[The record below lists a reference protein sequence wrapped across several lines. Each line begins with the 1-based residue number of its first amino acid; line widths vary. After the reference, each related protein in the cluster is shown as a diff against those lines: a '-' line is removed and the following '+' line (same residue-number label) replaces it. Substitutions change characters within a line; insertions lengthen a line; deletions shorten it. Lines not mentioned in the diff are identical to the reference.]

1 MGALGALVTQAPLFV
16 CTCVLG
22 GIALWGW
29 RRSASTGA
37 LLIAIGCGVR
47 AIGHVGWVWQMS
59 RLYTGGPS
67 SYGASMMMFGAFET
81 VSGIV
86 TNVLF
91 IVGLALILRR
101 LPSKAKPK
109 AR

>member
-1 MGALGALVTQAPLFV
+1 VIAGITQLPFFV

-22 GIALWGW
+22 GFALWGW

-47 AIGHVGWVWQMS
+47 VLGHVGYIWQMS
-59 RLYTGGPS
+59 RLYSGGPS
-67 SYGASMMMFGAFET
+67 SYAQTAMVFGAFGT
-81 VSGIV
+81 AGGLIAD
-86 TNVLF
+86 VLL

-101 LPSKAKPK
+101 LPAAK
-109 AR
+109 R

>member
-1 MGALGALVTQAPLFV
+1 VIAAVTQLPFLV

-22 GIALWGW
+22 GFALWGW

-47 AIGHVGWVWQMS
+47 ALGEVGYIWQLS
-59 RLYTGGPS
+59 RLYTSGPA
-67 SYGASMMMFGAFET
+67 SYGRTAILFGPFTAVGGVIADF
-81 VSGIV
+81 
-86 TNVLF
+86 LF

-101 LPSKAKPK
+101 LPAAK
-109 AR
+109 R

>member
-1 MGALGALVTQAPLFV
+1 VITAFTQLPFLV

-22 GIALWGW
+22 GFALWGW

-47 AIGHVGWVWQMS
+47 ALGEVGYIWQMS
-59 RLYTGGPS
+59 RLYSGGAS
-67 SYGASMMMFGAFET
+67 SYARTAMLLGPFAAVGGVIAD
-81 VSGIV
+81 
-86 TNVLF
+86 VLF

-101 LPSKAKPK
+101 LPAAK
-109 AR
+109 R